1 MTNGGCQQQYTRFY
15 HPKQRRNAHS
25 PLLRAECAHAMLVAR
40 SGCVAL
46 DSPVVVVHTVVQACL
61 GQLLPQ

>member
-1 MTNGGCQQQYTRFY
+1 MTNDGYQQPYTRSY
-15 HPKQRRNAHS
+15 HPKQCRNVHS
-25 PLLRAECAHAMLVAR
+25 LLLRAECAHAMLVAR

>member
-1 MTNGGCQQQYTRFY
+1 MTNGGYQQQYTRFY

-40 SGCVAL
+40 SGRMAL

-61 GQLLPQ
+61 GQLQPQ

>member
-1 MTNGGCQQQYTRFY
+1 MTNGGYQQQHTRSY
-15 HPKQRRNAHS
+15 HPKQRHNAHS
-25 PLLRAECAHAMLVAR
+25 PPLRAECADAMLVAR

>member
-1 MTNGGCQQQYTRFY
+1 MTNGGYQQQYTRFY

-40 SGCVAL
+40 SVCVAL
-46 DSPVVVVHTVVQACL
+46 DSPVVVVHTVV
-61 GQLLPQ
+61 